1 MKKLI
6 AAMLVGTMVFS
17 LSACGT
23 KETASTDAATEA
35 AMSLIHI
42 SEPTRPY

>member
-35 AMSLIHI
+35 ATDGTT
-42 SEPTRPY
+42 EAATDAA